1 MSWNKAQRLESQV
14 RLVIEREHQLL
25 RVKVSLKGMM
35 GRMVRILIISSTST
49 QRTEI
54 SSKRKPRKSQLRNKT
69 PMAPSTSNNKSQK
82 TKFVQNRSKNAQEKS
97 TIQRKTITQEDRGL
111 QDNLHQGILH
121 LESRVSRIKR
131 TSKRYMR

>member
-35 GRMVRILIISSTST
+35 GQMVRILIISSTSI
-49 QRTEI
+49 QRTET